1 MKNAVTPQG
10 VPIFYSYQ
18 NVFNPVNMIAL
29 APSVSIRRGPTIY
42 TAEVQGTWRA
52 SRRDAVYRAT
62 DLPYAGTQN
71 GDGRRVG
78 EVWRL
83 QVAHTLSPRTSLLA
97 RYEHLAAGPALTD
110 AGYHSADYLTAWLNV
125 RF

>member
-1 MKNAVTPQG
+1 
-10 VPIFYSYQ
+10 
-18 NVFNPVNMIAL
+18 MIAL
-29 APSVSIRRGPTIY
+29 APSVSVRRGPVTY

-52 SRRDAVYRAT
+52 SRSDAVYRAT

-71 GDGRRVG
+71 VDGRRVG
-78 EVWRL
+78 EVYRL

-110 AGYHSADYLTAWLNV
+110 AGYDSADYMTAWVNF